1 LASVLC
7 AQQWLDLASKLS
19 SSDASAIEQQLQSH
33 PEDLN
38 KREILITYYTLKGI
52 KSKRLEQSLWLT
64 KNHPEAVGDCPYAQI
79 AEQDS
84 PFDSMA
90 AFEEAKALWLTYAD
104 SRTTDPRVLMSAG
117 KFIWQFDPN
126 LSERLLLQGRQL
138 EPDNREWV
146 LALTDLYGKGI
157 FTDGRFR
164 PQTPPSPARHNFALR
179 ARLVLKASK
188 DPLIVGLAG
197 LRAKQGMVRGDRPL
211 SDFGRALP
219 GTLVKWVK
227 AEYPESAKRAGV
239 RDVVQLRILVGT
251 SGRVIV
257 VRPEDG
263 PVELQFA
270 AAEAVKPWVYKPF
283 ELNGSPVETW
293 KEVAINFQ

>member
-1 LASVLC
+1 
-7 AQQWLDLASKLS
+7 
-19 SSDASAIEQQLQSH
+19 
-33 PEDLN
+33 
-38 KREILITYYTLKGI
+38 
-52 KSKRLEQSLWLT
+52 
-64 KNHPEAVGDCPYAQI
+64 VGDCPYAQI

-90 AFEEAKALWLTYAD
+90 AFEEAKALWLRYAD

-179 ARLVLKASK
+179 AGLVLKASK

-197 LRAKQGMVRGDRPL
+197 LRLAPQDVEILRTRSQENVDLGEKLLRKAQQLAPSDPQWTIYLHDFESAKQDMARGDRPL
-211 SDFGRALP
+211 PDFGSALP
-219 GTLVKWVK
+219 GTLVKQVK

-270 AAEAVKPWVYKPF
+270 AAQAVKQWVYKPF